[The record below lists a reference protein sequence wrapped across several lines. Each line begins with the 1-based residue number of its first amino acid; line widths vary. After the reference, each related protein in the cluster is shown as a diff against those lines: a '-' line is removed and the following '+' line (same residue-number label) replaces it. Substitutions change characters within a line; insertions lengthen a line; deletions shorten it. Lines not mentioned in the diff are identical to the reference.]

1 MRAACPRQGER
12 GRHQRPNTHGQHI
25 YGQRLPAALTHTRM
39 HARLFG
45 ATASAC
51 TRHRSRLPSA
61 AGLVRLVS
69 ESHFVGLVRGAAC
82 ARCVTQVVFLWCKD
96 PENEPEK
103 IEYVYAT
110 NPEPAQPP
118 TSKLSRL
125 SQLAASRRF
134 STHRTSQQTP
144 RSDSKRRTSLR
155 RTSQQQE
162 STSNTPQQSHR
173 KRGDSS
179 LSASAV
185 TVVSATD
192 ERPSALAES
201 SA

>member
-1 MRAACPRQGER
+1 MMGGCAHLWTRMCLC
-12 GRHQRPNTHGQHI
+12 GRHKKQDTRTLGRIAFDAGVESFLERNFRFGDPADYFHPPGHPHHSKPDFSGLCEQCVPPVHGK
-25 YGQRLPAALTHTRM
+25 
-39 HARLFG
+39 
-45 ATASAC
+45 
-51 TRHRSRLPSA
+51 
-61 AGLVRLVS
+61 
-69 ESHFVGLVRGAAC
+69 
-82 ARCVTQVVFLWCKD
+82 VVFLWCKD